1 MGVKNFLLSRSR
13 SWGSVLALLAG
24 AAACL
29 PTTAA
34 TRFLHGVA
42 SGDPASD
49 SVVLW
54 TRATP
59 DTAGPVTVSWSI
71 STSSAFDTNLLTGTF
86 TTDAERDYTVKV
98 IPTGLVPGTVYHYR
112 FSADAGAVVSESGRT
127 KTLPTG
133 DVSRVRLAVFSCANI
148 TADPFDAYLKAAR
161 IGDYDAL
168 LHVGDYIYEYGRG
181 GYPQA
186 ETFAESEGFQPDREC
201 VTLEDYRLRYAQYHR
216 APKLQAARA
225 TAPFIVIWDDH
236 ETANDAYATGAEN
249 HTPATEG
256 SWTNR
261 VTAALRA
268 YYEWQPI
275 REPQGGDRR
284 KAYRSFDFGNLL
296 SLHMLETRLTA
307 RERQLELA
315 PTSDEVVA
323 RVSSILGTPSLVAQ
337 YATTYGLTPPAGPG
351 DAAGIARFGNALGT
365 IVLTEMVTRNV
376 TEMYT
381 GDRKLIGTEQLQWL
395 QGRMASST
403 ATWQVLGQQVLMGNM
418 TMPAELLIEL
428 ANGSVSP
435 ATIARYLTPV
445 LKRAAGIPLTPDEQA
460 TFDRANPLPYNTDA
474 WDGYGRERETLLQTA
489 AGLGKK
495 LVVFSGDTHNAWAS
509 TLKTFAPGP
518 GGLPAGTVAGFEFG
532 GPGVSSPGIE
542 RYFPGQQDILRDL
555 FLGYSPNL
563 KFSNLADRGFL
574 DVTFTPEGVTTKYY
588 LRRRSADQRQ
598 WLVETLSGATP
609 ATVARQAPSTENDDF
624 RLQILHAS
632 DMEADVLTLETA
644 PRFAALVDRL
654 EDNPAVDASMTV
666 AAGDLFIPG
675 AFLSAGNDPSTVA
688 PLKVAFGELFG
699 FNATG
704 TNSDLRE
711 SAGRPDIAILN
722 AIGIDV
728 ASIGNHEFDLGPTE
742 FASIVLPDVRAGGLS
757 RLRHYGAAFPLLS
770 ANLDFGSVPAS
781 ESALAARST
790 AAILPASRFRANPAT
805 DASYVSTAAT
815 NIALHPKIARATIV
829 ERGGEKIG
837 VLGVTPPDLANI
849 SSPGSVRVTGP
860 QGSAVV
866 SPRTYD
872 IAALAA
878 HLQPVVDALRAA
890 GCNKIV
896 LSSQLQQVDNEKALA
911 QALDGVDVIVA
922 GGSGTIYVNNAAN
935 LLPGDTAAGRYP
947 FLTTD
952 KMGRRVA
959 VVSTEGQYQYVGQL
973 VVDFDGNG
981 DVVGVSGDTQPATA
995 AKVTAL
1001 WGSADPFAPG
1011 TRGAA
1016 VKALTDAVGAVINS
1030 KDGLILGRSSVY
1042 LEGRRTTVR
1051 QQESNFGD
1059 LSADA
1064 NLWYARQYDPSVA
1077 VSIKNGGGIR
1087 NSIGSTGPGG
1097 ELLPT
1102 RANPSAGKL
1111 AGDISRL
1118 DVEDSLKFNNALTL
1132 VTVKASQLKMLLE
1145 HGVAASTGTGAD
1157 RATPGQF
1164 PQLGGLVVVAD
1175 LSGTAQRFTS
1185 LSNVVTGITPGTRI
1199 RYAALLDGSGRPT
1212 DVLVADGEVLDPDRP
1227 VRIVTLNFLANAGS
1241 AGSDFGGDNY
1251 PFPHFLR
1258 LNGAESY
1265 QRRDLNSATLT
1276 PPLPT
1281 GFPARASFAGAG
1293 TEQDAFAEY
1302 LQAFHTNAPFAMPDT
1317 AVDLDRRI
1325 VQGTA
1330 DSDGD
1335 GLSNAEETSL
1345 FTLGMD
1351 PDRAASR
1358 SQANAL
1364 LRLRRLGQAEV
1375 TGSPAAFNLFT
1386 TAQVADAR
1394 LAGRGDVVGDPA
1406 TYGLFTAPRADIR
1419 LDGLVLPFSTNAL
1432 VNFRLQSSDDMTRW
1446 VDTAVVT
1453 NVPVDLTTP
1462 TKFFRFRAE

>member
-1 MGVKNFLLSRSR
+1 MHSRMR
-13 SWGSVLALLAG
+13 LWGCVLASLVG
-24 AAACL
+24 AATCL
-29 PTTAA
+29 PVAAA

-42 SGDPASD
+42 SGDPAPD

-59 DTAGPVTVSWSI
+59 DSDGPVTVGWAI
-71 STSSAFDTNLLTGTF
+71 STSPSFDTQLVTGTV
-86 TTDAERDYTVKV
+86 TTDAARDYTVKV
-98 IPTGLVPGTVYHYR
+98 IPTGLVPGTIYHYR
-112 FSADAGAVVSESGRT
+112 FSADSGAVVSQSGRT

-186 ETFAESEGFQPDREC
+186 ESLAESEGFQPDREC
-201 VTLEDYRLRYAQYHR
+201 VTLADYRQRYAQYHR

-236 ETANDAYATGAEN
+236 ETANDAFGGGAEN
-249 HTPATEG
+249 HDPLTQG

-261 VTAALRA
+261 VAAALRA

-275 REPQGGDRR
+275 REPQGGDLR

-296 SLHMLETRLTA
+296 SLHMLETRLTS
-307 RERQLELA
+307 RDRQLELA
-315 PTSDEVVA
+315 PTPDEVLG
-323 RVSSILGTPSLVAQ
+323 RINSILGTSALLAQ
-337 YATTYGLTPPAGPG
+337 YAATHGLTPPSGPS
-351 DAAGIARFGNALGT
+351 DTAGIARFGNALAP
-365 IVLTEMVTRNV
+365 IVLNEMVAQNV
-376 TEMYT
+376 TTMYT
-381 GDRKLIGTEQLQWL
+381 GERKLLGTEQFQWL
-395 QGRMASST
+395 QGRLASSS

-428 ANGSVSP
+428 AGGSVSP
-435 ATIARYLTPV
+435 ATITRYLTPV
-445 LKRAAGIPLTPDEQA
+445 VKRAAGVPLTPDERT
-460 TFDRANPLPYNTDA
+460 TFERANPLPYNPDA

-495 LVVFSGDTHNAWAS
+495 LVVLAGDTHNAWAS
-509 TLKTFAPGP
+509 TLRTMSPGP

-555 FLGYSPNL
+555 FLGYSTNL
-563 KFSNLADRGFL
+563 TFANLADRGFL
-574 DVTFTPEGVTTKYY
+574 DVTFTPKGVTTKYY
-588 LRRRSADQRQ
+588 LRRQAADQRQ

-609 ATVARQAPSTENDDF
+609 ATVTREAPYTENDDF

-632 DMEADVLTLETA
+632 DMEADVLTLQTA

-675 AFLSAGNDPSTVA
+675 AFLSAGNDPATVT

-728 ASIGNHEFDLGPTE
+728 ASIGNHEFDLGATE
-742 FASIVLPDVRAGGLS
+742 FASIVLPDVRSGGIS

-770 ANLDFGSVPAS
+770 ANLDFSSVPAS

-815 NIALHPKIARATIV
+815 NIALHPKIARATIL
-829 ERGGEKIG
+829 ERGGQKIG

-878 HLQPVVDALRAA
+878 HLQPVVDSLRAA
-890 GCNKIV
+890 GCNKIL
-896 LSSQLQQVDNEKALA
+896 LSSQLQQIDNEKALA
-911 QALDGVDVIVA
+911 QALDGVDIIVA
-922 GGSGTIYVNNAAN
+922 GGSGTIYVNNPSN
-935 LLPGDTAAGRYP
+935 LLPGDKSAGRYP
-947 FLTTD
+947 YLTTD

-959 VVSTEGQYQYVGQL
+959 VVSTDGQYQYLGQL
-973 VVDFDGNG
+973 VVDFDSNG
-981 DVVGVSGDTQPATA
+981 DVTGVAGDSLPATE
-995 AKVTAL
+995 AKVTAV
-1001 WGSADPFAPG
+1001 WGSADPFASG

-1016 VKALTDAVGAVINS
+1016 VKSLTEAVGAVINA
-1030 KDGLILGRSSVY
+1030 KDGLVFGRTSVY

-1102 RANPSAGKL
+1102 RANPSAGKI

-1118 DVEDSLKFNNALTL
+1118 DIEDSLKFNNALTV
-1132 VTVKASQLKMLLE
+1132 VTVKAAQLKMLLE

-1157 RATPGQF
+1157 KATPGQF

-1175 LSGTAQRFTS
+1175 LAGTAQRITS
-1185 LSNVVTGITPGTRI
+1185 LSNVVTGVTPGTRI
-1199 RYAALLDGSGRPT
+1199 RYAALLDGSGKPT
-1212 DVLVADGEVLDPDRP
+1212 EVLVADGEVLDPERS
-1227 VRIVTLNFLANAGS
+1227 VRIVTLNFLVNPGS
-1241 AGSDFGGDNY
+1241 TGSDFGGDNY
-1251 PFPHFLR
+1251 PFPYFLR
-1258 LNGAESY
+1258 LNGVAAY
-1265 QRRDLNSATLT
+1265 DRRDLNSATLS
-1276 PPLPT
+1276 PSLPST
-1281 GFPARASFAGAG
+1281 FPAKASFAAAG

-1302 LQAFHTNAPFAMPDT
+1302 LKAFHTSTPFAVADT
-1317 AVDLDRRI
+1317 TSDLDRRI
-1325 VQGTA
+1325 VQGSE

-1335 GLSNAEETSL
+1335 GLSNADEVSL
-1345 FTLGMD
+1345 LTLGLD

-1375 TGSPAAFNLFT
+1375 VGSPATFNLFT
-1386 TAQVADAR
+1386 PAQIAENR
-1394 LAGRGDVVGDPA
+1394 LAGRREVIGDPTA
-1406 TYGLFTAPRADIR
+1406 YGLFTAPRADLR
-1419 LDGLVLPFSTNAL
+1419 LDGLVLPISTNAL
-1432 VNFRLQSSDDMTRW
+1432 VNFKLQSSDDLKRW
-1446 VDTAVVT
+1446 VDTVVIT
-1453 NVPVDLTTP
+1453 NVPVDLTVP
-1462 TKFFRFRAE
+1462 TRFFRFRAE